1 MAELLSVSLHE
12 VKQAGNLVGK
22 TVLITGCGPIGIMTI
37 LAVRM
42 ARATKIIATDLWE
55 FTLQKATLAGADVI
69 HNVATNPDALS
80 SLNVGKG
87 QVDVHFEC

>member
-1 MAELLSVSLHE
+1 MAEPFSVSLHA